1 MDDGTFHRVEP
12 TVAGPITA
20 IIQLLL
26 ISHTHHPLKHRSIH
40 CADYHY
46 ACKHYR
52 FVRPLITCSWRGPA
66 GCCAPSRR
74 DNAYNKWITI
84 RMLGGKIDSTHGGWR
99 MEGGKKTWKKR
110 QCTGSEDGG
119 SAKRKGEKTMSVET
133 GKLNEELK
141 VSERGPHV
149 EQSMSIRSGSR

>member
-1 MDDGTFHRVEP
+1 
-12 TVAGPITA
+12 
-20 IIQLLL
+20 
-26 ISHTHHPLKHRSIH
+26 
-40 CADYHY
+40 
-46 ACKHYR
+46 
-52 FVRPLITCSWRGPA
+52 
-66 GCCAPSRR
+66 
-74 DNAYNKWITI
+74 
-84 RMLGGKIDSTHGGWR
+84 